1 MSLSGV
7 FKTLSNVLDRIVGGA
22 VFVSIVAMIVVVTL
36 QIISR
41 VFFRAIVGTEEL
53 SRYLLVWASFL
64 GATMAYK
71 RGMHT
76 FVQFLLEK
84 SPGLAKKALSIL
96 GVLLCM
102 LFFGVSFFAALRL
115 ISLQIFQISPALKLP
130 MRFVYLVL
138 PISFLVMLIHS
149 VSLLL
154 EKLSRKNLRGQ

>member
-1 MSLSGV
+1 MSFSKL
-7 FKTLSNVLDRIVGGA
+7 FKTLSDILDKVIGGIVFTCIVG
-22 VFVSIVAMIVVVTL
+22 MIVIVTL

-76 FVQFLLEK
+76 SVQFLLEK
-84 SPGLAKKALSIL
+84 SSKLTRKTLLIVGI
-96 GVLLCM
+96 LLCM
-102 LFFGVSFFAALRL
+102 FFFAASFLAAFKL

-130 MRFVYLVL
+130 MRFVYLAL
-138 PISFLVMLIHS
+138 PISFSVMLIHS

-154 EKLSRKNLRGQ
+154 ENLSKKDLRGQ